1 MKHICCSQEG
11 VYRTSLRGTEV
22 LSHPFLN
29 KGVAFTQEERDQL
42 GLKGLLPPAVFTLDE
57 QARRAYS
64 QFSSQPNEL
73 LKYVFLYSLRERNI
87 VLYYRLITDHLV
99 EMLPIIY
106 TPTISQAV
114 KEYSHLFQRA
124 RGVYLTIED
133 LDGIED
139 SFKNLGVTAEDIDL
153 IVATDGERILGIG
166 DWGVGGI
173 GIANGKIAVYI
184 AAAGIH
190 PNRVI
195 SVILD
200 NGTNRTSLLN
210 DPLYIGYRH
219 SRIRGERYAEF
230 IDKYVET
237 VTKLFPK
244 AILHWE
250 DFGQINARP
259 ILEKYRDKIC
269 TFNDDIQGTGAVSLA
284 VVLSAVRASGIPLRD
299 HRIVLFGSG
308 TAGIGVADQIC
319 QGLIREGLSEEDARR
334 RFWCIDRQ
342 GLLLDNMTNLQDFQK
357 PYARPAN
364 EATTWERD
372 LGGGGISLKQVV
384 KHVHPTILIG
394 LSTVGGAFTEEIIK
408 EMAAHTDRPIIL
420 PLSNPTK
427 NAEAVPSDLIEWTEG
442 RALIATG
449 SPFNPVDYKNVRYEI
464 GQSNNAF
471 VFPGIGL
478 GTIVAQADRI
488 TDRMLE
494 AAATTVAGLVEHNS
508 IGSSLLPDIKNLRAV
523 SASVAIEVVKAA
535 IEDGVA
541 RHKPDD
547 IIQAVQD
554 QMWQPKYP
562 RIEAIKDQELEQEV

>member
-1 MKHICCSQEG
+1 MKHINISPEG

-22 LSHPFLN
+22 MTHQLLN
-29 KGVAFTQEERDQL
+29 KGVAFTQEERNQL
-42 GLKGLLPPAVFTLDE
+42 GLKGLLPPAVLTLDE
-57 QARRAYS
+57 QARRAYT
-64 QFSSQPNEL
+64 QYASQPNDL

-87 VLYYRLITDHLV
+87 VLYYRLIADHLV

-106 TPTISQAV
+106 TPTISLAV

-124 RGVYLTIED
+124 RGVYLTIDD
-133 LDGIED
+133 LEGIEEAFD
-139 SFKNLGVTAEDIDL
+139 NLGLSEDDIDL
-153 IVATDGERILGIG
+153 VVATDGERILGIG

-230 IDKYVET
+230 IDHYVKT
-237 VTKLFPK
+237 VTKMFPH

-269 TFNDDIQGTGAVSLA
+269 TFNDDIQGTGAISLA
-284 VVLSAVRASGIPLRD
+284 VVLSAVRASGVPLRE
-299 HRIVLFGSG
+299 HRIVLFGAG

-319 QGLIREGLSEEDARR
+319 KGLIREGLSEEEARK
-334 RFWCIDRQ
+334 RFWCIDRP
-342 GLLLDNMTNLQDFQK
+342 GLLLDSMTDLQDFQK
-357 PYARPAN
+357 PYARPEKEVSPWN
-364 EATTWERD
+364 RS
-372 LGGGGISLKQVV
+372 LGNGGISLKDVV
-384 KHVHPTILIG
+384 KQVHPTILIG
-394 LSTVGGAFTEEIIK
+394 LSTVGGAFSEDIIK
-408 EMAAHTDRPIIL
+408 EMAAHTERPIIL
-420 PLSNPTK
+420 PLSNPTTS
-427 NAEAVPSDLIEWTEG
+427 AEAKPADLMEWTEG
-442 RALIATG
+442 RALVATG
-449 SPFNPVDYKNVRYEI
+449 SPFEPVMYKNVRYEI

-478 GTIVAQADRI
+478 GTIVARASRI

-494 AAATTVAGLVEHNS
+494 ASAITVAGLVEHS
-508 IGSSLLPDIKNLRAV
+508 TTGSSLLPDMKNLRAV

-541 RHKPDD
+541 GHKPDD

-554 QMWQPKYP
+554 HMWHPKYP
-562 RIEAIKDQELEQEV
+562 SIFAVQDEELRH